1 MKTTKNIRIGFCRK
15 NSRAFTLVEMMIVV
29 GIMLIFLLGMVF
41 TQMYGL
47 KVATLATNR
56 ASMSSYG
63 RQAMDQIRDAV
74 RGAQS
79 VYIGTC
85 SPTNPA
91 SFTRATGAQQ
101 GAALQVYST
110 TNIGPPYVIYY
121 LDNSNAR
128 TNYIKSYTLNSAS
141 GAAVTQTLAAY
152 VTNTVVFYAED
163 YLGNV
168 LSNNVN
174 DRVIDVL
181 FQFNQYAFVNKNN
194 VFTTSYQLRTRTT
207 QRVLNAY

>member
-1 MKTTKNIRIGFCRK
+1 MKTPQNVRTGSCRK
-15 NSRAFTLVEMMIVV
+15 NSGAFTLVEMMIVV
-29 GIMLIFLLGMVF
+29 GIMLILLLGMVF

-74 RGAQS
+74 RGAQN
-79 VYIGTC
+79 VYIGNC

-128 TNYIKSYTLNSAS
+128 TNYIKSYSVDAS
-141 GAAVTQTLAAY
+141 NVTSIQTLAAY

-168 LSNNVN
+168 LTNNVN
-174 DRVIDVL
+174 NRVIDVL

-194 VFTTSYQLRTRTT
+194 LFTTSYQLRTRTT